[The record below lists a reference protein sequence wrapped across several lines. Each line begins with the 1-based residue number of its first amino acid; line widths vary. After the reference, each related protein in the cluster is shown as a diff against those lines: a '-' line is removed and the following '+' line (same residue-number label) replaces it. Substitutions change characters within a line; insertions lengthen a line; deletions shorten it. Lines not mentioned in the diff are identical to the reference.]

1 MVRALILS
9 LLLVFATGCTTIETA
24 IESVDL
30 DVYRAH
36 AETLS
41 SVDRWNLR
49 GRISV
54 RAGSKGE
61 IGRILWVR
69 NGDAHQLEL
78 YGNFGSRR
86 IRIVQDS
93 DGVLL
98 EDTQG
103 KKIIGSSIQAVLEQ
117 RTGQSLPVESLTY
130 WLVGAID
137 PNFASVNVWDV
148 EGRLISIQQAG
159 WTVEFSKYR
168 GVGSNQLPTR
178 LNIVADTDTAT
189 AQESDEKIEEIRI
202 VISDWG
208 IE

>member
-1 MVRALILS
+1 MNRALIIS
-9 LLLVFATGCTTIETA
+9 LLLVFTTGCTTIETA

-36 AETLS
+36 AATVS
-41 SVDRWNLR
+41 SVDHWNLR

-61 IGRILWVR
+61 IGRVLWIR

-93 DGVLL
+93 DGVVL

-103 KKIIGSSIQAVLEQ
+103 RTIIGSSIQAVLEQ
-117 RTGQSLPVESLTY
+117 RTGQSLPVDALTY

-159 WTVEFSKYR
+159 WTVNFSKYR
-168 GVGSNQLPTR
+168 DVGGYQLPTR
-178 LNIVADTDTAT
+178 LNIVADAESV
-189 AQESDEKIEEIRI
+189 ASEESDEKIEEIRI

-208 IE
+208 FE